1 MFLTFSTYRPN
12 IPLTYRMSEDS
23 YNFIDKKI
31 IHDGPVKL
39 RIDSFTYRGKTFK
52 KEVVE
57 HNPSVGIIPRIS
69 ENEIL
74 LIKQFRHAVNRYL
87 VEIPAGKIEN
97 NELPHEAA
105 KRELAEETGYIGILQ
120 PLTKCFLAPSYD
132 TELMHFFVARD
143 LTKLDNP
150 TKMDEDE
157 NIITMNVKLKDAIS
171 YCYDGTITDCKTVSA
186 ILLYYF
192 ILNGERKLNK
202 NGENVLDR
210 SNMVD
215 DLSK

>member
-1 MFLTFSTYRPN
+1 MAEDGYN
-12 IPLTYRMSEDS
+12 I
-23 YNFIDKKI
+23 IDKKI

-39 RIDSFTYRGKTFK
+39 RIDSFTYRGKTFR

-57 HNPSVGIIPRIS
+57 HNPSVGIIPKIS

-74 LIKQFRHAVNRYL
+74 LIKQFRHAVNKHL

-97 NELPHEAA
+97 NELPYEAA
-105 KRELAEETGYIGILQ
+105 KRELAEETGYLGILE
-120 PLTKCFLAPSYD
+120 PLTRCFLAPSYD

-150 TKMDEDE
+150 INMDEDE
-157 NIITMNVKLKDAIS
+157 NITTMTVKLRDAIN

-192 ILNGERKLNK
+192 NLNGEKKLNK
-202 NGENVLDR
+202 KRENF
-210 SNMVD
+210 S
-215 DLSK
+215 